1 MAQAPLIPFDYL
13 ERQKRREQQ
22 QPDDP
27 VARAMGVMQVEQA
40 RSTIIQ
46 APDPDTT
53 AKVTRAARETG
64 EPPALIE
71 DRLGDVE
78 KAQRAEKMGALLDLF
93 PIYRLWA
100 QENPRDLV
108 AASGDHKAL
117 GVLGQGFAT
126 ISAPQEVKP
135 TLWNSAKG
143 VWASVVGGFRQ
154 TDTALSMMAQD
165 FLPNM
170 SFIKDSI
177 GPNGLPAASGLQV
190 DAFRM
195 EQKKRSFA
203 QAQDDIN
210 KATPAFKTET
220 GRGLYGGAASLAQM
234 APALAVSIMARSPV
248 PAMAIAGAQTGVP
261 AYGKYRARGG
271 TAAEAAT
278 GATLEGGAEAGFELI
293 PMGTVVAKFGRAGFG
308 KFFGELLGK
317 EMLTEQATTI
327 VQDAVDTAIANP
339 DKTWGEYFAERP
351 SAAYQTALAVLVA
364 SGSISAASAVAQ
376 RLAPEDARGQVLVQ
390 RQVEQA
396 QAATQEQALF
406 DHAER
411 AASISTFRQNDPD
424 GYAGMVGKV
433 ANDAGVSQV
442 FIPAAAIRAYQ
453 QSDSY
458 DQFDDPFA
466 DYQAQID
473 EADAVGGDVVLPAGF
488 ALGTLP
494 GTAAWTAVKADLRL
508 APGGMSSREAET
520 LQAELDDVMAELS
533 DQAAQRDRAQQGER
547 DARGQIV
554 ERVTAMLQNAGFTP
568 ANAAMQAELIAQ
580 REATR
585 AARMGREL
593 TGNEFTTQVVQ
604 VLPEK
609 LGEIVKADQ
618 LDLVVNALRKG
629 GPAVR
634 QRGKSL
640 LEWISARGGIEDRGG
655 DIASMGGDKWHLLS
669 KPVTGKNKNGK
680 AYKATVIPGRR
691 KLLKDFDAAQGNML
705 GGATSDNSVE
715 RLLDAAISEGFFPD
729 LYAMR
734 ESGEAID
741 NNVLLEAIGQ
751 ELGGSPLYA
760 QEPVTDNVR
769 AAADELAAM
778 LSQRG
783 LDPSAMSDEEIR
795 NAVAQMGQEGTSDV
809 VYDQLPESIEIDGV
823 ARPTRNSEGM
833 PLAGSE
839 EGLRAFWAW
848 FGDSKVVDEEGRP
861 LVVYHGTNANV
872 YSEGSF
878 ETFNT
883 NGERGGAFFSS
894 DPQIAEAYGEERYD
908 GYLSLQ
914 DPLIVF
920 ANGKGWSSLDS
931 NDRFEGDKK
940 EPPRSKE
947 DQELLDQLF
956 SDLSDISFDGVEVDQ
971 INEGTLGAMGVY
983 SADIDAISKKARKL
997 GYDGVIVRDVQDGPV
1012 SDSYQSVADT
1022 MIAFSPTQIKSINN
1036 RGTFD
1041 PADARILYQSAYHGS
1056 PHIFDRFSLD
1066 AIGTGEGAQAY
1077 GWGLYFAGRKEIAE
1091 FYRNTLTL
1099 NVGFDYAGRTGLS
1112 RAEVQNLVNMKYG
1125 GRYLDN
1131 VARASG
1137 VADKVMDD
1145 LIYGGK
1151 NNYKDGSE
1159 RRAIYDE
1166 IAADLKRPESTGRL
1180 YQVEIPDEGEYLLW
1194 DKPLSEQPEKVQ
1206 AALDVGLAKIDTS
1219 LAEIA
1224 GIIFESGDVEKLT
1237 GQRIYEKAAD
1247 LTSDRAASMAFHEAG
1262 IAGIKYLDGGSRS
1275 AGDGSFNYVVFDDS
1289 RVSIT
1294 AYEQSA
1300 EVVAREKALFDA
1312 LMDDLT
1318 PEGGANVTDA
1328 FEQMEVLSNAREDW
1342 AKALGD
1348 EPGSVELK
1356 NRNGLYAAITKS
1368 QENPDGW
1375 RVTWFDKRGFSGHV
1389 ETKTKY
1395 EAAKLAIFEGYDV
1408 PAPGALREAMAAGTF
1423 FQRALNEGPR
1433 GRILMDG
1440 ARPFRI
1446 ELFQAR
1452 NLSTL
1457 LHELSHQWLEELRA
1471 DAESPDAPDQI
1482 KADWQAVQDWF
1493 AKNGHPVTD
1502 GVISVEAHEMW
1513 ARGGER
1519 YLMEGKSPSSAL
1531 QRLFETFRGWLLN
1544 IYKTVD
1550 ALRAPIT
1557 PEIREVF
1564 DRLLATDE
1572 EIAAMAE
1579 MQALTPMFKD
1589 AAAIGMTGEEFDA
1602 YTAQAQAARNDANAT
1617 LLQKTMAAI
1626 RRRETKKF
1634 NDERNGVKADE
1645 AERLDQEPL
1654 LKSIRLM
1661 RETPIDQEWLI
1672 DRMGQD
1678 VLDLLPKRVPP
1689 LWREGGTN
1697 PDTLAELAGFGSG
1710 QQMIE
1715 VLIGA
1720 ERQHRQ
1726 AREGGDQR
1734 TMRAR
1739 MIDNAADAEM
1749 TRRYGDDPL
1758 NDGSIEQ
1765 EAIAAVNG
1773 ELQGELLASEVRLL
1787 SRRTGK
1793 RPTPYKIARQWARN
1807 RVRTGLV
1814 SVEASPGAIQRH
1826 ARNVA
1831 KAGRDAEKAML
1842 AGKMDEALR
1851 FKQQQMLSSA
1861 LLAEAKAA
1869 HDEVQDAVKRMGKIA
1884 KRATMK
1890 SVDQDYLEQA
1900 HALLEA
1906 VDLKERTQKSIERQ
1920 GRWEA
1925 WSAAREAEG
1934 YEVVVPPSF
1943 EATLGRTNWSRLP
1956 VETLLGLDEAVAQV
1970 MHLGRLKQSLLD
1982 RAEQREWDEIFT
1994 EAENAG
2000 GNIDG
2005 PPPKDM
2011 TDPGW
2016 WDALKGRMVGA
2027 DASLLKMETVFDW
2040 LDGGDPNGVFN
2051 RIAFR
2056 PIAEAQAREQDMLK
2070 DYYGR
2075 IKALFEAVPAD
2086 VAARW
2091 QDKLE
2096 LPFVDPMTGAPAR
2109 MNRHKVIAMALNVGN
2124 EGNLQRLSDGYGWN
2138 PQAIEEYLNATLT
2151 AEEWQFVQGVWDTID
2166 TLWPEVSRIEREVNG
2181 VAPDKVEAREVV
2193 TPFGTLRGGYY
2204 PAVYDSTRDYKAEE
2218 NRGRESDLFEGAYTR
2233 ATTRASA
2240 TKERAEKVK
2249 RPLLLDLGVINRHLG
2264 EVIHD
2269 VTHREAVIRA
2279 NRFLTNE
2286 RVMRTVDEALGPEI
2300 RKQFRPWLKF
2310 VANSWAI
2317 ERAGNEGFG
2326 KFIGQLRANATVVGM
2341 GLRATTMVTQIAGY
2355 SNSIEVVGEVSM
2367 AKALAQFSRNP
2378 AEAIRWVMEASDE
2391 VRNRMD
2397 TLDRDIRTE
2406 LARLNA
2412 VTPVSKVMRQVIDAK
2427 RFVFHGIGYMD
2438 RLVSVPT
2445 WIAGYNN
2452 ALAAGMDEQDAR
2464 YAGDKAV
2471 RQSQG
2476 AGGAKDLAAIQRG
2489 TGKWGEALKLFTMF
2503 YSYFSAQY
2511 QRQRTL
2517 GRDVVGNDQR
2527 RPRSAPKLA
2536 ARAFFLLV
2544 LPPLLTEVL
2553 RGAVGAPAGPDDDEW
2568 WAQWTLR
2575 KMLANALGPIPLV
2588 RDVFEPTWNA
2598 VVGNKVFNPS
2608 ISPLQRAMD
2617 SVVKVGRDVG
2627 KLAEGD
2633 ETKSAT
2639 KDVLELT
2646 GYATG
2651 LVPGQV
2657 ASATQFLVDVG
2668 SGEADPQGFGDW
2680 IEGLSTGKI
2689 KED

>member
-13 ERQKRREQQ
+13 ERQKRRTTQQ
-22 QPDDP
+22 SEVENPI
-27 VARAMGVMQVEQA
+27 AKAMGVLQTEQA

-53 AKVTRAARETG
+53 AKVTRVARETG

-78 KAQRAEKMGALLDLF
+78 KAQRADKMGALLDMF
-93 PIYRLWA
+93 PVYRLWA
-100 QENPRDLV
+100 QEDPRGVV
-108 AASGDHKAL
+108 AASDDHKAL
-117 GVLGQGFAT
+117 GILGGAWEWAKAKLPGTAKAAGYRFAQTGAQTNAVLSDY
-126 ISAPQEVKP
+126 I
-135 TLWNSAKG
+135 
-143 VWASVVGGFRQ
+143 GG
-154 TDTALSMMAQD
+154 AYD
-165 FLPNM
+165 FLTSIASPNTQTV
-170 SFIKDSI
+170 
-177 GPNGLPAASGLQV
+177 GQLQERQAARKAYWNAGVS
-190 DAFRM
+190 
-195 EQKKRSFA
+195 A
-203 QAQDDIN
+203 QATAAQQARPAYSGWLEENILQGIEQ
-210 KATPAFKTET
+210 TPASLFAVAA
-220 GRGLYGGAASLAQM
+220 GAATRS
-234 APALAVSIMARSPV
+234 PALTMTL
-248 PAMAIAGAQTGVP
+248 MGAQTGLP
-261 AYGKYRARGG
+261 AVYEARQKGIDPVRAITYGGG
-271 TAAEAAT
+271 QAWVEVITEKLPAT
-278 GATLEGGAEAGFELI
+278 ELLNAI
-293 PMGTVVAKFGRAGFG
+293 AKKTPFGRA
-308 KFFGELLGK
+308 L
-317 EMLTEQATTI
+317 MVQLTSEIPQEQIAT
-327 VQDAVDTAIANP
+327 VLQDLNEWAVLNP
-339 DKTWGEYFAERP
+339 DKPYSAYVAERP
-351 SAAYQTALAVLVA
+351 DAALSTLVQTAVGTTVQTAVA
-364 SGSISAASAVAQ
+364 KAASSSIEAGTKVAG
-376 RLAPEDARGQVLVQ
+376 RLVQ
-390 RQVEQA
+390 AEQA
-396 QAATQEQALF
+396 KDETNLF
-406 DHAER
+406 DQVER
-411 AASISTFRQNDPD
+411 AAQESKLRGRDPQA
-424 GYAGMVGKV
+424 YAELVGRTV
-433 ANDAGVSQV
+433 NDAGVSQV
-442 FIPAAAIRAYQ
+442 FVPASAIREFQ

-466 DYQAQID
+466 DYQTQID
-473 EADAVGGDVVLPAGF
+473 EAEAVGGDVVLPASF

-494 GTAAWTAVKADLRL
+494 GTAAWTSIKADLRL
-508 APGGMSSREAET
+508 APGGMSAREAES
-520 LQAELDDVMAELS
+520 LQSELDDVMAELT
-533 DQAAQRDRAQQGER
+533 DQAMQRDRAQQGEATAR
-547 DARGQIV
+547 DQIV
-554 ERVTAMLQNAGFTP
+554 QRVTSMLQNAGFTP

-585 AARMGREL
+585 ASRMGREL
-593 TGNEFTTQVVQ
+593 TGNEFTTQVAQ

-609 LGEIVKADQ
+609 LGEVVKADQ

-629 GPAVR
+629 GPATR

-640 LEWISARGGIEDRGG
+640 LEWISSRGGIEDRGG
-655 DIASMGGDKWHLLS
+655 DIASMGGDKWH
-669 KPVTGKNKNGK
+669 KGKVGK
-680 AYKATVIPGRR
+680 R
-691 KLLKDFDAAQGNML
+691 KLLKAFEASQGNML

-715 RLLDAAISEGFFPD
+715 RLLDAAISEGYFPD
-729 LYAMR
+729 LYALR
-734 ESGEAID
+734 ESGQSID

-751 ELGGSPLYA
+751 ELSGSPLYA

-769 AAADELAAM
+769 AAADELAA
-778 LSQRG
+778 LLAQRG
-783 LDPSAMSDEEIR
+783 LDASAMSDQEIR
-795 NAVAQMGQEGTSDV
+795 DAVAQMGSEQSGDRS
-809 VYDQLPESIEIDGV
+809 YDQ
-823 ARPTRNSEGM
+823 
-833 PLAGSE
+833 
-839 EGLRAFWAW
+839 
-848 FGDSKVVDEEGRP
+848 
-861 LVVYHGTNANV
+861 
-872 YSEGSF
+872 SF
-878 ETFNT
+878 
-883 NGERGGAFFSS
+883 
-894 DPQIAEAYGEERYD
+894 
-908 GYLSLQ
+908 
-914 DPLIVF
+914 
-920 ANGKGWSSLDS
+920 
-931 NDRFEGDKK
+931 
-940 EPPRSKE
+940 
-947 DQELLDQLF
+947 
-956 SDLSDISFDGVEVDQ
+956 
-971 INEGTLGAMGVY
+971 
-983 SADIDAISKKARKL
+983 
-997 GYDGVIVRDVQDGPV
+997 
-1012 SDSYQSVADT
+1012 
-1022 MIAFSPTQIKSINN
+1022 
-1036 RGTFD
+1036 
-1041 PADARILYQSAYHGS
+1041 
-1056 PHIFDRFSLD
+1056 
-1066 AIGTGEGAQAY
+1066 
-1077 GWGLYFAGRKEIAE
+1077 
-1091 FYRNTLTL
+1091 
-1099 NVGFDYAGRTGLS
+1099 
-1112 RAEVQNLVNMKYG
+1112 
-1125 GRYLDN
+1125 
-1131 VARASG
+1131 
-1137 VADKVMDD
+1137 
-1145 LIYGGK
+1145 
-1151 NNYKDGSE
+1151 
-1159 RRAIYDE
+1159 
-1166 IAADLKRPESTGRL
+1166 
-1180 YQVEIPDEGEYLLW
+1180 
-1194 DKPLSEQPEKVQ
+1194 
-1206 AALDVGLAKIDTS
+1206 
-1219 LAEIA
+1219 
-1224 GIIFESGDVEKLT
+1224 
-1237 GQRIYEKAAD
+1237 
-1247 LTSDRAASMAFHEAG
+1247 
-1262 IAGIKYLDGGSRS
+1262 
-1275 AGDGSFNYVVFDDS
+1275 
-1289 RVSIT
+1289 
-1294 AYEQSA
+1294 
-1300 EVVAREKALFDA
+1300 
-1312 LMDDLT
+1312 
-1318 PEGGANVTDA
+1318 
-1328 FEQMEVLSNAREDW
+1328 
-1342 AKALGD
+1342 
-1348 EPGSVELK
+1348 
-1356 NRNGLYAAITKS
+1356 
-1368 QENPDGW
+1368 
-1375 RVTWFDKRGFSGHV
+1375 
-1389 ETKTKY
+1389 
-1395 EAAKLAIFEGYDV
+1395 
-1408 PAPGALREAMAAGTF
+1408 
-1423 FQRALNEGPR
+1423 NEGPR
-1433 GRILMDG
+1433 GRFIVDG
-1440 ARPFRI
+1440 AQPFRI
-1446 ELFQAR
+1446 ELFQSR

-1471 DAESPDAPDQI
+1471 DAQSPDAPEQV
-1482 KADWQAVQDWF
+1482 KADWQAAQDWF
-1493 AKNGHPVTD
+1493 AANGHAIVD
-1502 GVISVEAHEMW
+1502 GVIPVEAHEMW

-1519 YLMEGKSPSSAL
+1519 YLMEGKAPSSAL
-1531 QRLFETFRGWLLN
+1531 QRLFETFRGWLLSV
-1544 IYKTVD
+1544 YKTVD

-1579 MQALTPMFKD
+1579 MQALQPMFKD

-1602 YTAQAQAARNDANAT
+1602 YTAQAQAARDQANAT

-1634 NDERNGVKADE
+1634 NDERNAVKADE
-1645 AERLDQEPL
+1645 AERLDNEPL

-1661 RETPIDQEWLI
+1661 RQTPIDLEWLV

-1726 AREGGDQR
+1726 EREGGDQR

-1787 SRRTGK
+1787 SRRTGG

-1925 WSAAREAEG
+1925 WAAAREAEG
-1934 YEVVVPPSF
+1934 YEIVVPASF
-1943 EATLGRTNWSRLP
+1943 EATIGRTNWSRLS
-1956 VETLLGLDEAVAQV
+1956 VENLLGLDEAVKQV

-1982 RAEQREWDEIFT
+1982 KAEQREWDEIFR

-2016 WDALKGRMVGA
+2016 WDALKGRVIGA

-2040 LDGGDPNGVFN
+2040 LDGGDSNGVFN

-2070 DYYGR
+2070 DYYAR
-2075 IKALFEAVPAD
+2075 IKALFEAVPAE

-2096 LPFVDPMTGAPAR
+2096 LPFVDPLTGQAMR

-2124 EGNLQRLSDGYGWN
+2124 EGNLQRLSDGYQIN
-2138 PQAIEEYLNATLT
+2138 PDAINEYLNATLT
-2151 AEEWQFVQGVWDTID
+2151 QEEWQFVQGVWDTID
-2166 TLWPEVSRIEREVNG
+2166 TLWPEIARIEREVNG
-2181 VAPDKVEAREVV
+2181 VAPDKVEAREVQ

-2218 NRGRESDLFEGAYTR
+2218 NRGKEADLFEGGYTR
-2233 ATTRASA
+2233 ATTRASS
-2240 TKERAEKVK
+2240 TKERAEKVS
-2249 RPLLLDLGVINRHLG
+2249 RPILLDLGIINRHLG

-2269 VTHREAVIRA
+2269 ITHREAVIRA
-2279 NRFLTNE
+2279 NRFLTSE
-2286 RVMRTVDEALGPEI
+2286 RVRRAVDQALGPEI
-2300 RKQFRPWLKF
+2300 SKQFRPWLKF

-2341 GLRATTMVTQIAGY
+2341 GLRATTMVTQISGY
-2355 SNSIEVVGEVSM
+2355 SNSIEVVGEAAM
-2367 AKALAQFSRNP
+2367 AKALAQFSQNP
-2378 AEAIRWVMEASDE
+2378 AAAIRWVMEASDE

-2412 VTPVSKVMRQVIDAK
+2412 VTPVSKVMRSVIDAK

-2476 AGGAKDLAAIQRG
+2476 AGGPKDLAAIQRG

-2517 GRDVVGNDQR
+2517 GRDVAGVDQR
-2527 RPRSAPKLA
+2527 KPRSAPKLA
-2536 ARAFFLLV
+2536 ARAFFLLA

-2553 RGAVGAPAGPDDDEW
+2553 RGAVGAPAGPGDDEW

-2575 KMLANALGPIPLV
+2575 KMLANALGPIPMV

-2627 KLAEGD
+2627 KLASGD

-2639 KDVLELT
+2639 KDALELV
-2646 GYATG
+2646 GYSTG

-2668 SGEADPQGFGDW
+2668 SGEAEPQSFSDW
-2680 IEGLSTGKI
+2680 LEGLSTGKI

>member
-27 VARAMGVMQVEQA
+27 VAKAMGVMQVEQA

-64 EPPALIE
+64 EPPALVE

-93 PIYRLWA
+93 PVYRLWA
-100 QENPRDLV
+100 QENPRGVV
-108 AASGDHKAL
+108 AASDDHKAL
-117 GVLGQGFAT
+117 GILGGAWDWAKAKLPGTAKAAGYGFGA
-126 ISAPQEVKP
+126 IG
-135 TLWNSAKG
+135 AK
-143 VWASVVGGFRQ
+143 VNAVGADYLGG
-154 TDTALSMMAQD
+154 AYD
-165 FLPNM
+165 FLSTIGSPNTQTVGDLQARQEARKAYWNTGV
-170 SFIKDSI
+170 STLATAQQRERPKYSGFLEE
-177 GPNGLPAASGLQV
+177 NVLQGL
-190 DAFRM
+190 
-195 EQKKRSFA
+195 EQ
-203 QAQDDIN
+203 
-210 KATPAFKTET
+210 
-220 GRGLYGGAASLAQM
+220 
-234 APALAVSIMARSPV
+234 APASMFAALAGAVTRSPS
-248 PAMAIAGAQTGVP
+248 MTMMLMGAQTGAP
-261 AYGKYRARGG
+261 AVYEARQKGLDRVRSGTYGFTQASIEVLTEKIP
-271 TAAEAAT
+271 AT
-278 GATLEGGAEAGFELI
+278 ELVNAVVNKTPFGKALMVQLATEIPQEQVATVLQDLSEWATL
-293 PMGTVVAKFGRAGFG
+293 
-308 KFFGELLGK
+308 
-317 EMLTEQATTI
+317 
-327 VQDAVDTAIANP
+327 NP
-339 DKTWGEYFAERP
+339 DKPFSDYVAARP
-351 SAAYQTALAVLVA
+351 EAALSTLIQTAVGTTVQTAAVK
-364 SGSISAASAVAQ
+364 AASATVEAGGKVAERVTKAQ
-376 RLAPEDARGQVLVQ
+376 
-390 RQVEQA
+390 QA
-396 QAATQEQALF
+396 KEAESFF
-406 DHAER
+406 DRVER
-411 AASISTFRQNDPD
+411 AAAQSKLNQRDPQA
-424 GYAGMVGKV
+424 YAEMVQQT
-433 ANDAGVSQV
+433 ANDSGIDQV
-442 FIPAAAIRAYQ
+442 YLPAAAIRAYQ

-458 DQFDDPFA
+458 DQFEDPFS

-488 ALGTLP
+488 ALGALP
-494 GTAAWTAVKADLRL
+494 GTAAWSAIKGDLRL
-508 APGGMSSREAET
+508 APGGMSSREAEQ
-520 LQAELDDVMAELS
+520 LQSELDDVMSELT
-533 DQAAQRDRAQQGER
+533 DQAMTRDREQQGEQT
-547 DARGQIV
+547 ARGQII

-585 AARMGREL
+585 AARMGRGL
-593 TGNEFTTQVVQ
+593 TGNEFTTEVTQ
-604 VLPEK
+604 VLPPS

-618 LDLVVNALRKG
+618 LDLVVNALRKKTGPNEIAPHPELPDLFHG
-629 GPAVR
+629 GMNGMSLKDIKIIRKSGQKQGKKGRVYGGFYATSKLDEAQGYADMSEGSTVYRVQLRPDAKVETKDGDVTR
-634 QRGKSL
+634 LTEAAIAEYRNRGVDVVVGKDPRGRTEYVVINEASIAGLQDTRKGRSTKDLPTTVQRGKSL
-640 LEWISARGGIEDRGG
+640 LEWIAARGGIEDRGG
-655 DIASMGGDKWHLLS
+655 DIKAMGGDKWHRE
-669 KPVTGKNKNGK
+669 KV
-680 AYKATVIPGRR
+680 GRR

-729 LYAMR
+729 LYAIR
-734 ESGEAID
+734 EGGESID

-751 ELGGSPLYA
+751 ELSGSPLYS
-760 QEPVTDNVR
+760 QEAVTDNVR
-769 AAADELAAM
+769 AAADDLAAM
-778 LSQRG
+778 LAERG
-783 LDPSAMSDEEIR
+783 LVASEMTDAEIR
-795 NAVAQMGQEGTSDV
+795 AAVAQMGTEGAGDV

-861 LVVYHGTNANV
+861 LVVYHGTRSNFQEFARVDGGNIYGDGFYFTTDPRTASDYATGENV
-872 YSEGSF
+872 NRV
-878 ETFNT
+878 T
-883 NGERGGAFFSS
+883 
-894 DPQIAEAYGEERYD
+894 
-908 GYLSLQ
+908 L
-914 DPLIVF
+914 
-920 ANGKGWSSLDS
+920 
-931 NDRFEGDKK
+931 EGDAGPNVMPVYLRMDNPFVARGLLTLEQLKAIEK
-940 EPPRSKE
+940 ADNKLTPGSWKRGELARMFDRAYPPNGDNVLYQTHAGDKNA
-947 DQELLDQLF
+947 LLRK
-956 SDLSDISFDGVEVDQ
+956 SGFDG
-971 INEGTLGAMGVY
+971 L
-983 SADIDAISKKARKL
+983 
-997 GYDGVIVRDVQDGPV
+997 
-1012 SDSYQSVADT
+1012 DT
-1022 MIAFSPTQIKSINN
+1022 PYGFVAFSPTQIKSINN

-1041 PADARILYQSAYHGS
+1041 PADARILYQISPDQARETNVPVEMPSDPLFTEAVGNTPGALVTADGLVMDLVRFQKPEQEGAEAVRTGVFYLPAQSADVRHYRNAKTGYGGKERFAGPTLIRRPLFVKGATGGAAPEQAFKTIKGKEAFDAMSRAVTQVISRGGNYIRPDRNLKVQLIEEFIDQYAPEQSGYGDFIESVSREGNTLRYALQELAVAHAVREAGYDAVVS
-1056 PHIFDRFSLD
+1056 YSKGKAGAKISEVFDVREQTFPARGMESQIHDRFYN
-1066 AIGTGEGAQAY
+1066 QAY
-1077 GWGLYFAGRKEIAE
+1077 G
-1091 FYRNTLTL
+1091 
-1099 NVGFDYAGRTGLS
+1099 
-1112 RAEVQNLVNMKYG
+1112 
-1125 GRYLDN
+1125 
-1131 VARASG
+1131 
-1137 VADKVMDD
+1137 
-1145 LIYGGK
+1145 
-1151 NNYKDGSE
+1151 
-1159 RRAIYDE
+1159 
-1166 IAADLKRPESTGRL
+1166 
-1180 YQVEIPDEGEYLLW
+1180 
-1194 DKPLSEQPEKVQ
+1194 
-1206 AALDVGLAKIDTS
+1206 
-1219 LAEIA
+1219 
-1224 GIIFESGDVEKLT
+1224 
-1237 GQRIYEKAAD
+1237 
-1247 LTSDRAASMAFHEAG
+1247 
-1262 IAGIKYLDGGSRS
+1262 
-1275 AGDGSFNYVVFDDS
+1275 
-1289 RVSIT
+1289 
-1294 AYEQSA
+1294 
-1300 EVVAREKALFDA
+1300 
-1312 LMDDLT
+1312 
-1318 PEGGANVTDA
+1318 
-1328 FEQMEVLSNAREDW
+1328 
-1342 AKALGD
+1342 
-1348 EPGSVELK
+1348 
-1356 NRNGLYAAITKS
+1356 
-1368 QENPDGW
+1368 
-1375 RVTWFDKRGFSGHV
+1375 
-1389 ETKTKY
+1389 
-1395 EAAKLAIFEGYDV
+1395 
-1408 PAPGALREAMAAGTF
+1408 
-1423 FQRALNEGPR
+1423 EGPR

-1502 GVISVEAHEMW
+1502 GVIPVEAHEMW

-1589 AAAIGMTGEEFDA
+1589 AAAIGMTGEEFGA
-1602 YTAQAQAARNDANAT
+1602 YTAQAQAARDDANAT

-1697 PDTLAELAGFGSG
+1697 PDTIAELAGFGSG

-1734 TMRAR
+1734 TLRAR

-1861 LLAEAKAA
+1861 LLAEAKLA

-1982 RAEQREWDEIFT
+1982 RAEQREWDEIFG
-1994 EAENAG
+1994 EAESAG

-2016 WDALKGRMVGA
+2016 WDALKGRMIGA
-2027 DASLLKMETVFDW
+2027 DAALLKMETVFDW

-2056 PIAEAQAREQDMLK
+2056 PIADAQAREQDMLK

-2096 LPFVDPMTGAPAR
+2096 LPFVDPLTGAPAR

-2326 KFIGQLRANATVVGM
+2326 KFIGQLRANATVVAM

-2355 SNSIEVVGEVSM
+2355 SNSIEVVGEAPM

-2391 VRNRMD
+2391 VRNRME

-2517 GRDVVGNDQR
+2517 GRDVAGNDQR

-2553 RGAVGAPAGPDDDEW
+2553 RGAAGAPAGPDDDEW

-2575 KMLANALGPIPLV
+2575 KMLANMLGPIPLV

-2627 KLAEGD
+2627 KLASGD
-2633 ETKSAT
+2633 DTKSAT

-2668 SGEADPQGFGDW
+2668 SGDADPQGFGDW
-2680 IEGLSTGKI
+2680 VEGLSTGKL

>member
-13 ERQKRREQQ
+13 ERQKRRIDAQREI
-22 QPDDP
+22 DDP
-27 VARAMGVMQVEQA
+27 VAKAIGVMQVEQA
-40 RSTIIQ
+40 RSTIIR

-71 DRLGDVE
+71 DRLGDIE

-93 PIYRLWA
+93 PVYRLWA
-100 QENPRDLV
+100 QEDPRGVV
-108 AASGDHKAL
+108 AASDDHKAL
-117 GVLGQGFAT
+117 GIIGSAWETVKKLPATGKAAWYSFSETNAKLNAVAADYLGG
-126 ISAPQEVKP
+126 
-135 TLWNSAKG
+135 LG
-143 VWASVVGGFRQ
+143 
-154 TDTALSMMAQD
+154 D
-165 FLPNM
+165 FLDTIAAPNTLTVGQM
-170 SFIKDSI
+170 QERQASRKAYWNAGVSAAATAAKQAR
-177 GPNGLPAASGLQV
+177 PAYSGWLEQNVLQGIEQTPSSLVSGL
-190 DAFRM
+190 A
-195 EQKKRSFA
+195 
-203 QAQDDIN
+203 
-210 KATPAFKTET
+210 
-220 GRGLYGGAASLAQM
+220 GALT
-234 APALAVSIMARSPV
+234 RSPG
-248 PAMAIAGAQTGVP
+248 MAVTLMGAQTGGSAIYDAREKGLDRVRSFNYGLVQGGIEALTEKIP
-261 AYGKYRARGG
+261 ASSLVEAVAKKTPFGKALIRQLG
-271 TAAEAAT
+271 EEIPNEQVAT
-278 GATLEGGAEAGFELI
+278 ILQDLSEWATL
-293 PMGTVVAKFGRAGFG
+293 
-308 KFFGELLGK
+308 
-317 EMLTEQATTI
+317 
-327 VQDAVDTAIANP
+327 NP
-339 DKTWGEYFAERP
+339 DKPFSQYVAERP
-351 SAAYQTALAVLVA
+351 EAAASTLVQTIVGTSVQTAATKA
-364 SGSISAASAVAQ
+364 AASTIEAGAKVAG
-376 RLAPEDARGQVLVQ
+376 RVM
-390 RQVEQA
+390 QA
-396 QAATQEQALF
+396 QQAKEVEPFF
-406 DHAER
+406 DQVER
-411 AASISTFRQNDPD
+411 AAAESKLRQRDPQA
-424 GYAGMVGKV
+424 YADLIART

-442 FIPAAAIRAYQ
+442 FVPAEAIRAYQ

-494 GTAAWTAVKADLRL
+494 GTTAWAAVKADLRL
-508 APGGMSSREAET
+508 APGGMSAREAEA
-520 LQAELDDVMAELS
+520 LQSELDDVMAELS

-547 DARGQIV
+547 TAREQIV
-554 ERVTAMLQNAGFTP
+554 QRVTAMLQNAGFTP
-568 ANAAMQAELIAQ
+568 TNAAMQAELIAQ

-593 TGNEFTTQVVQ
+593 TGNEFSTQVAQ

-655 DIASMGGDKWHLLS
+655 DIASMGGDKWH
-669 KPVTGKNKNGK
+669 KGKVGK
-680 AYKATVIPGRR
+680 R
-691 KLLKDFDAAQGNML
+691 KLLKPFDAAQGNML

-715 RLLDAAISEGFFPD
+715 RLLDAAISEGYFPD

-734 ESGEAID
+734 ESGEKID

-751 ELGGSPLYA
+751 ELSGSPLYA

-778 LSQRG
+778 LAQRG
-783 LDPSAMSDEEIR
+783 LDASAMSDEEIR
-795 NAVAQMGQEGTSDV
+795 VAVSQMGAEQD
-809 VYDQLPESIEIDGV
+809 
-823 ARPTRNSEGM
+823 
-833 PLAGSE
+833 
-839 EGLRAFWAW
+839 
-848 FGDSKVVDEEGRP
+848 
-861 LVVYHGTNANV
+861 
-872 YSEGSF
+872 
-878 ETFNT
+878 
-883 NGERGGAFFSS
+883 GGAAF
-894 DPQIAEAYGEERYD
+894 
-908 GYLSLQ
+908 
-914 DPLIVF
+914 
-920 ANGKGWSSLDS
+920 
-931 NDRFEGDKK
+931 
-940 EPPRSKE
+940 
-947 DQELLDQLF
+947 DQKM
-956 SDLSDISFDGVEVDQ
+956 
-971 INEGTLGAMGVY
+971 T
-983 SADIDAISKKARKL
+983 
-997 GYDGVIVRDVQDGPV
+997 
-1012 SDSYQSVADT
+1012 T
-1022 MIAFSPTQIKSINN
+1022 
-1036 RGTFD
+1036 
-1041 PADARILYQSAYHGS
+1041 
-1056 PHIFDRFSLD
+1056 
-1066 AIGTGEGAQAY
+1066 
-1077 GWGLYFAGRKEIAE
+1077 
-1091 FYRNTLTL
+1091 
-1099 NVGFDYAGRTGLS
+1099 
-1112 RAEVQNLVNMKYG
+1112 
-1125 GRYLDN
+1125 
-1131 VARASG
+1131 
-1137 VADKVMDD
+1137 
-1145 LIYGGK
+1145 
-1151 NNYKDGSE
+1151 
-1159 RRAIYDE
+1159 
-1166 IAADLKRPESTGRL
+1166 
-1180 YQVEIPDEGEYLLW
+1180 
-1194 DKPLSEQPEKVQ
+1194 
-1206 AALDVGLAKIDTS
+1206 
-1219 LAEIA
+1219 
-1224 GIIFESGDVEKLT
+1224 
-1237 GQRIYEKAAD
+1237 
-1247 LTSDRAASMAFHEAG
+1247 
-1262 IAGIKYLDGGSRS
+1262 
-1275 AGDGSFNYVVFDDS
+1275 
-1289 RVSIT
+1289 
-1294 AYEQSA
+1294 
-1300 EVVAREKALFDA
+1300 
-1312 LMDDLT
+1312 
-1318 PEGGANVTDA
+1318 
-1328 FEQMEVLSNAREDW
+1328 
-1342 AKALGD
+1342 
-1348 EPGSVELK
+1348 
-1356 NRNGLYAAITKS
+1356 
-1368 QENPDGW
+1368 
-1375 RVTWFDKRGFSGHV
+1375 
-1389 ETKTKY
+1389 
-1395 EAAKLAIFEGYDV
+1395 
-1408 PAPGALREAMAAGTF
+1408 
-1423 FQRALNEGPR
+1423 GPR
-1433 GRILMDG
+1433 GRFIIKG
-1440 ARPFRI
+1440 ANVFRI

-1457 LHELSHQWLEELRA
+1457 LHELSHQWLEELRQ
-1471 DAESPDAPDQI
+1471 DAESSDAPEQV
-1482 KADWQAVQDWF
+1482 KADWQAAQDWF
-1493 AKNGHPVTD
+1493 AKNGHPVVD
-1502 GVISVEAHEMW
+1502 GVIPVEAHEMW

-1519 YLMEGKSPSSAL
+1519 YLMEGKAPSSAL
-1531 QRLFETFRGWLLN
+1531 QRLFETFRGWLLS
-1544 IYKTVD
+1544 IYKTVE

-1557 PEIREVF
+1557 PEIRGVF

-1579 MQALTPMFKD
+1579 QQALMPMFKD
-1589 AAAIGMTGEEFDA
+1589 AAAIGMTGEEFNA
-1602 YTAQAQAARNDANAT
+1602 YTAQAQAARDEANST

-1626 RRRETKKF
+1626 RRRETKRF
-1634 NDERNGVKADE
+1634 NDERNAVKADE
-1645 AERLDQEPL
+1645 AERLDNEPL

-1661 RETPIDQEWLI
+1661 QATPIDLEWLV

-1678 VLDLLPKRVPP
+1678 VIDLLPRRVPP
-1689 LWREGGTN
+1689 LWRERGVN
-1697 PDTLAELAGFGSG
+1697 PDSLAELVGFGSG

-1726 AREGGDQR
+1726 AKEGGDQR
-1734 TMRAR
+1734 TLRAR
-1739 MIDNAADAEM
+1739 MIDNAADAGM

-1773 ELQGELLASEVRLL
+1773 ELQGELLSSEVRLL
-1787 SRRTGK
+1787 ARRTGA

-1842 AGKMDEALR
+1842 ARKMDEALR

-1906 VDLKERTQKSIERQ
+1906 VDLKPRTQKSIERQ

-1925 WSAAREAEG
+1925 WAAAREAEG

-1943 EATLGRTNWSRLP
+1943 EATLGQTNWSRLS
-1956 VETLLGLDEAVAQV
+1956 VETLLGLDEAVKQV
-1970 MHLGRLKQSLLD
+1970 MHLGRLKQTLLD
-1982 RAEQREWDEIFT
+1982 KQEQREWDEIFQ

-2011 TDPGW
+2011 TEPGW
-2016 WDALKGRMVGA
+2016 WDAIKGGVGLA
-2027 DASLLKMETVFDW
+2027 DATLLKMETVFDW

-2056 PIAEAQAREQDMLK
+2056 PIADAQAREQDMLK

-2075 IKALFEAVPAD
+2075 IKALFESVPAE
-2086 VAARW
+2086 VGARW

-2096 LPFVDPMTGAPAR
+2096 LPFIDPLTGAPAR

-2151 AEEWQFVQGVWDTID
+2151 QEEWQFVQGVWDTID
-2166 TLWPEVSRIEREVNG
+2166 TLWPEIARIEREVNG
-2181 VAPDKVEAREVV
+2181 VAPDKVEAREVQ
-2193 TPFGTLRGGYY
+2193 TPFGPLRGGYY
-2204 PAVYDSTRDYKAEE
+2204 PAVYDTTRDYKAEE
-2218 NRGRESDLFEGAYTR
+2218 NRGRESDLFEGGYTR

-2240 TKERAEKVK
+2240 TKERSEKVS

-2269 VTHREAVIRA
+2269 ITHREAVIRA

-2286 RVMRTVDEALGPEI
+2286 RVMRVVDQALGPDI

-2310 VANSWAI
+2310 VANSWAV

-2326 KFIGQLRANATVVGM
+2326 KWIGKLRANATVVGM

-2355 SNSIEVVGEVSM
+2355 SNSVEVVGEAAM
-2367 AKALAQFSRNP
+2367 AKALAQFYRNP
-2378 AEAIRWVMEASDE
+2378 AAAIRWVMEASDE

-2397 TLDRDIRTE
+2397 TLDRDLRTE

-2412 VTPVSKVMRQVIDAK
+2412 VTPTSKVMRQIIDAK
-2427 RFVFHGIGYMD
+2427 KFMFHGIGYMD

-2445 WIAGYNN
+2445 WIAAYNN
-2452 ALAAGMDEQDAR
+2452 AIAAGMDEQDAR

-2476 AGGAKDLAAIQRG
+2476 AGGPKDLAAIQRG

-2517 GRDVVGNDQR
+2517 ARDVQGVDVR
-2527 RPRSAPKLA
+2527 KSRSVPKLA

-2553 RGAVGAPAGPDDDEW
+2553 RGAVGAPSGPDDEEW
-2568 WAQWTLR
+2568 WAQWGLR
-2575 KMLANALGPIPLV
+2575 KLLANALGPIPLA

-2598 VVGNKVFNPS
+2598 AVGNKFFNPS
-2608 ISPLQRAMD
+2608 VSPIQRAYD
-2617 SVVKVGRDVG
+2617 TVVKVGRDAG
-2627 KLAEGD
+2627 KLAAGD
-2633 ETKSAT
+2633 ETKTAT
-2639 KDVLELT
+2639 KDVLELA
-2646 GYATG
+2646 GYTTG

-2668 SGEADPQGFGDW
+2668 SGDADPQGFSDW

>member
-13 ERQKRREQQ
+13 ERQKRRTSQQ
-22 QPDDP
+22 GEVENPI
-27 VARAMGVMQVEQA
+27 ARAMGVLQTEQA

-53 AKVTRAARETG
+53 AKVTRAARQTG

-71 DRLGDVE
+71 DRLGDIE
-78 KAQRAEKMGALLDLF
+78 KAQRAEKMGALLDMF
-93 PIYRLWA
+93 PVYRLWA
-100 QENPRDLV
+100 QENPRGVV
-108 AASGDHKAL
+108 AASDDHKAL
-117 GVLGQGFAT
+117 GILGGAWDWAKKIGPRLGAGTYEGGAGLRAVTDRIANVGAYANALVQAPIQTVLDAAGINRGYDPFKQADKFVASNDAGRAAMRAEGGRLRQGAR
-126 ISAPQEVKP
+126 SSSW
-135 TLWNSAKG
+135 LG
-143 VWASVVGGFRQ
+143 
-154 TDTALSMMAQD
+154 DTALAG
-165 FLPNM
+165 FE
-170 SFIKDSI
+170 SI
-177 GPNGLPAASGLQV
+177 PLTFAAMITRNPTLAYSVPAASVGGNAYDEGVAKGLRPV
-190 DAFRM
+190 DAFRYAI
-195 EQKKRSFA
+195 EQ
-203 QAQDDIN
+203 
-210 KATPAFKTET
+210 
-220 GRGLYGGAASLAQM
+220 GG
-234 APALAVSIMARSPV
+234 I
-248 PAMAIAGAQTGVP
+248 
-261 AYGKYRARGG
+261 
-271 TAAEAAT
+271 EAAT
-278 GATLEGGAEAGFELI
+278 EKLPAAELLKAIENKTG
-293 PMGTVVAKFGRAGFG
+293 FGRALVVQLGT
-308 KFFGELLGK
+308 ELPQ
-317 EMLTEQATTI
+317 EQVAT
-327 VQDAVDTAIANP
+327 VLQDFSEWAVLNP
-339 DKTWGEYFAERP
+339 DKPFSSYIAARP
-351 SAAYQTALAVLVA
+351 EAALATLVQTAVGTTVQTAAVK
-364 SGSISAASAVAQ
+364 AA
-376 RLAPEDARGQVLVQ
+376 
-390 RQVEQA
+390 
-396 QAATQEQALF
+396 AATVEAGGKVAGRVAKAREAKEAETFF
-406 DHAER
+406 DQIER
-411 AASISTFRQNDPD
+411 AAVESKLRQRDPEA
-424 GYAGMVGKV
+424 YAELIAKT
-433 ANDAGVSQV
+433 ANESGVSQV
-442 FIPAAAIRAYQ
+442 FVPAEAIRAYQ

-473 EADAVGGDVVLPAGF
+473 EADAVGGDVVLPASF

-494 GTAAWTAVKADLRL
+494 GTAAWAAVKADLRL
-508 APGGMSSREAET
+508 APGGMSSREAES
-520 LQAELDDVMAELS
+520 LQAELDDVMAELT
-533 DQAAQRDRAQQGER
+533 DQAMTRDREQQGER

-554 ERVTAMLQNAGFTP
+554 ERVTARLQNAGFTP

-585 AARMGREL
+585 ASRMGREL
-593 TGNEFTTQVVQ
+593 TGNEFTTKVTQ
-604 VLPEK
+604 VLPPS

-640 LEWISARGGIEDRGG
+640 LEWIVARGGIEDRGG
-655 DIASMGGDKWHLLS
+655 DIASMGGDKWH
-669 KPVTGKNKNGK
+669 KGKVGK
-680 AYKATVIPGRR
+680 R
-691 KLLKDFDAAQGNML
+691 KLLKSFDAAQGNMM

-729 LYAMR
+729 LLARR
-734 ESGEAID
+734 ESGESID

-751 ELGGSPLYA
+751 ELSGSPLYS
-760 QEPVTDNVR
+760 QEAVTDNVR
-769 AAADELAAM
+769 AAADDLAAM
-778 LSQRG
+778 LAERG
-783 LDPSAMSDEEIR
+783 LTASEMTDEEIR
-795 NAVAQMGQEGTSDV
+795 AAVAQMGSEGSAGV
-809 VYDQLPESIEIDGV
+809 VYDQLPESIDIDGV

-839 EGLRAFWAW
+839 EGLRAFWKWFAPGLGSLRKSLSDDVIDSLKRDTEFLADFLVGEAGQPQSDGSFVIPSDVFGHVVNAVSDQKVLDAVIRSLPIDVVDLFARKQVSPKMAFHDSAVLEDVFSVDPESGVTLPVDPSVLAALTVRIVANAGAKITGLTGGAFKANAAILADANDPIFGAHVRKSPNQNLNIVDG

-861 LVVYHGTNANV
+861 LVVYHGTGAEIEAFNGVTWASVGTDLANEYAAMREIRGQGV
-872 YSEGSF
+872 ATVMPLYMRAERIFDADAGLSKSETVGSF
-878 ETFNT
+878 FNNALEQTIEQGREVDLERARALLETIRAASKREESGPRYDRHDFWYQPIELF
-883 NGERGGAFFSS
+883 GQDG
-894 DPQIAEAYGEERYD
+894 AEAIREM
-908 GYLSLQ
+908 
-914 DPLIVF
+914 F
-920 ANGKGWSSLDS
+920 
-931 NDRFEGDKK
+931 
-940 EPPRSKE
+940 
-947 DQELLDQLF
+947 
-956 SDLSDISFDGVEVDQ
+956 DLMGFDGIKMRE
-971 INEGTLGAMGVY
+971 NG
-983 SADIDAISKKARKL
+983 
-997 GYDGVIVRDVQDGPV
+997 
-1012 SDSYQSVADT
+1012 SDT
-1022 MIAFSPTQIKSINN
+1022 FGAFSPTQIKSINN

-1041 PADARILYQSAYHGS
+1041 PADARILYQSAETLEEVRVFGE
-1056 PHIFDRFSLD
+1056 SL
-1066 AIGTGEGAQAY
+1066 
-1077 GWGLYFAGRKEIAE
+1077 
-1091 FYRNTLTL
+1091 
-1099 NVGFDYAGRTGLS
+1099 GLS
-1112 RAEVQNLVNMKYG
+1112 VSLSRRSGEVEVNM
-1125 GRYLDN
+1125 
-1131 VARASG
+1131 
-1137 VADKVMDD
+1137 
-1145 LIYGGK
+1145 
-1151 NNYKDGSE
+1151 
-1159 RRAIYDE
+1159 
-1166 IAADLKRPESTGRL
+1166 LKS
-1180 YQVEIPDEGEYLLW
+1180 
-1194 DKPLSEQPEKVQ
+1194 SEQGSGAGTAFMERLAAWSDATGTRIVLTPEKV
-1206 AALDVGLAKIDTS
+1206 GNTS
-1219 LAEIA
+1219 VARLK
-1224 GIIFESGDVEKLT
+1224 GFYKRFGFVENKGKSRDFST
-1237 GQRIYEKAAD
+1237 
-1247 LTSDRAASMAFHEAG
+1247 RAAMIRVPRAF
-1262 IAGIKYLDGGSRS
+1262 Y
-1275 AGDGSFNYVVFDDS
+1275 
-1289 RVSIT
+1289 
-1294 AYEQSA
+1294 QS
-1300 EVVAREKALFDA
+1300 
-1312 LMDDLT
+1312 
-1318 PEGGANVTDA
+1318 
-1328 FEQMEVLSNAREDW
+1328 
-1342 AKALGD
+1342 
-1348 EPGSVELK
+1348 
-1356 NRNGLYAAITKS
+1356 
-1368 QENPDGW
+1368 
-1375 RVTWFDKRGFSGHV
+1375 
-1389 ETKTKY
+1389 
-1395 EAAKLAIFEGYDV
+1395 
-1408 PAPGALREAMAAGTF
+1408 
-1423 FQRALNEGPR
+1423 LNEGPR
-1433 GRILMDG
+1433 GRILMEQNQ
-1440 ARPFRI
+1440 PFRI

-1471 DAESPDAPDQI
+1471 DAESPDAPEQV
-1482 KADWQAVQDWF
+1482 KADWQAAQDWF
-1493 AKNGHPVTD
+1493 AANGHAVTD
-1502 GVISVEAHEMW
+1502 GVIPVEAHEMW

-1531 QRLFETFRGWLLN
+1531 TRLFETFRGWLLN

-1564 DRLLATDE
+1564 DRLLASDE

-1579 MQALTPMFKD
+1579 MQMLQPMFKD
-1589 AAAIGMTGEEFDA
+1589 AAAIGMTGQEFDA
-1602 YTAQAQAARNDANAT
+1602 YTAQAQAARDQANAS
-1617 LLQKTMAAI
+1617 LLAKTMAAI

-1634 NDERNGVKADE
+1634 RDEKRGVMADE
-1645 AERLDQEPL
+1645 AERLDDEPL

-1661 RETPIDQEWLI
+1661 RETPIDQEWLV

-1678 VLDLLPKRVPP
+1678 VLGLLPKRVPP
-1689 LWREGGTN
+1689 LWREGGIN
-1697 PDTLAELAGFGSG
+1697 PDSLAELAGFGSG

-1739 MIDNAADAEM
+1739 MIENAADAEM

-1787 SRRTGK
+1787 SRRTGQ

-1807 RVRTGLV
+1807 RVRTGIV

-1831 KAGRDAEKAML
+1831 KAGRDAEKAMT

-1869 HDEVQDAVKRMGKIA
+1869 YDEVQTAVKRMGKIA

-1943 EATLGRTNWSRLP
+1943 EATINRTNWSRLP

-1982 RAEQREWDEIFT
+1982 KQEQREWDEIFG

-2000 GNIDG
+2000 RNIDG

-2016 WDALKGRMVGA
+2016 WDALKGRVIGA

-2096 LPFVDPMTGAPAR
+2096 LPFTDVLTGQPMR

-2124 EGNLQRLSDGYGWN
+2124 EGNLQRLADGYQIN
-2138 PQAIEEYLNATLT
+2138 PGALTEYLNATLT

-2166 TLWPEVSRIEREVNG
+2166 TLWPEISRIEREVNG
-2181 VAPDKVEAREVV
+2181 VAPDKVEAREVQ

-2218 NRGRESDLFEGAYTR
+2218 NRGREADLFEGGYTR
-2233 ATTRASA
+2233 ATTRASS
-2240 TKERAEKVK
+2240 TKERAEAVK
-2249 RPLLLDLGVINRHLG
+2249 RPILLDLGIINRHLG

-2269 VTHREAVIRA
+2269 ITHREAVIRA

-2355 SNSIEVVGEVSM
+2355 SNSVEVVGEAAM
-2367 AKALAQFSRNP
+2367 AKALARFSANP
-2378 AEAIRWVMEASDE
+2378 ASAIRWVMESSDE

-2412 VTPVSKVMRQVIDAK
+2412 VTVTSKAMRAVIDSK
-2427 RFVFHGIGYMD
+2427 KFVFHGIGYMD

-2476 AGGAKDLAAIQRG
+2476 AGGPKDLAAIQRG

-2511 QRQRTL
+2511 QRERTL
-2517 GRDVVGNDQR
+2517 GRDIAGNDQR
-2527 RPRSAPKLA
+2527 RSRSAPKLA
-2536 ARAFFLLV
+2536 ARAFFLLA
-2544 LPPLLTEVL
+2544 LPPLLVEVL
-2553 RGAVGAPAGPDDDEW
+2553 RAAVGAKAGPDDEEW
-2568 WAQWTLR
+2568 WAQWTMR
-2575 KMLANALGPIPLV
+2575 KLLANALGPIPVV
-2588 RDVFEPTWNA
+2588 RDLFEPTWNA
-2598 VVGNKVFNPS
+2598 IAGNKVFNPS

-2627 KLAEGD
+2627 KLVEGE

-2639 KDVLELT
+2639 KDVLEMV
-2646 GYATG
+2646 GYSTG

-2657 ASATQFLVDVG
+2657 ASATQFLVDVS
-2668 SGEADPQGFGDW
+2668 SGDADPQGFGDW
-2680 IEGLSTGKI
+2680 LQGLSTGKI
-2689 KED
+2689 QED

>member
-13 ERQKRREQQ
+13 ERQKRRIDAQREI
-22 QPDDP
+22 DDP
-27 VARAMGVMQVEQA
+27 VAKAIGVMQVEQA
-40 RSTIIQ
+40 RSTIIR

-71 DRLGDVE
+71 DRLGDIE

-93 PIYRLWA
+93 PVYRLWA
-100 QENPRDLV
+100 QEDPRGVV
-108 AASGDHKAL
+108 AASDDHKAL
-117 GVLGQGFAT
+117 GIIGSAWETVKKLPATAKAAGFGFMG
-126 ISAPQEVKP
+126 SG
-135 TLWNSAKG
+135 AKMNA
-143 VWASVVGGFRQ
+143 VFADYLGGFG
-154 TDTALSMMAQD
+154 D
-165 FLPNM
+165 FL
-170 SFIKDSI
+170 DSI
-177 GPNGLPAASGLQV
+177 AAPNTLTVGQMEERKAARKAYWNNGVSAQVTAAQQARPAYSGWLEQNVLQGIEQTPSSLVAVGAGALTRSPSMTMMLMGTQTGLPAVYEARQQGLDRVRAGTYGFTQGLIEV
-190 DAFRM
+190 
-195 EQKKRSFA
+195 
-203 QAQDDIN
+203 
-210 KATPAFKTET
+210 ATEKIPATE
-220 GRGLYGGAASLAQM
+220 LLN
-234 APALAVSIMARSPV
+234 
-248 PAMAIAGAQTGVP
+248 AIAKKTP
-261 AYGKYRARGG
+261 
-271 TAAEAAT
+271 
-278 GATLEGGAEAGFELI
+278 
-293 PMGTVVAKFGRAGFG
+293 FGRA
-308 KFFGELLGK
+308 L
-317 EMLTEQATTI
+317 MVQLTAEIPQEQVAT
-327 VQDAVDTAIANP
+327 VLQDLSTWASLNP
-339 DKTWGEYFAERP
+339 DKPFSAYLAERP
-351 SAAYQTALAVLVA
+351 EAALSTLVQTAVGTTVQT
-364 SGSISAASAVAQ
+364 AVATSVSSTIEAGAKVAG
-376 RLAPEDARGQVLVQ
+376 RVM
-390 RQVEQA
+390 QA
-396 QAATQEQALF
+396 QQAKEVEPFF
-406 DHAER
+406 DQVER
-411 AASISTFRQNDPD
+411 AAAESKLRQRDPQA
-424 GYAGMVGKV
+424 YADLITRT

-442 FIPAAAIRAYQ
+442 FVPAEAIRAYQ

-494 GTAAWTAVKADLRL
+494 GTAAWNAVKADLRL
-508 APGGMSSREAET
+508 APGGMSAREAEA
-520 LQAELDDVMAELS
+520 LQTELDDVMAELS

-547 DARGQIV
+547 TAREQIV
-554 ERVTAMLQNAGFTP
+554 QRVTAMLQNAGFTP

-585 AARMGREL
+585 AARMGRNL
-593 TGNEFTTQVVQ
+593 TGNEFTTQVAQ
-604 VLPEK
+604 VLPPA
-609 LGEIVKADQ
+609 LGEIVQADN

-629 GPAVR
+629 TGPQQIAPHPELPDLYHGGRKGMSIKDIKIIRESGQKQGKKGRVYGGFYATSKLDEAQGYADMTDGATIYR
-634 QRGKSL
+634 VQLRPDAKVEKKDGDVTRLSAQTISDYRSRGVDVVVGKDPRGRTEYVIINEAAIAGLQDTSKKQTAKNLPSTIQRGKSL

-655 DIASMGGDKWHLLS
+655 DIASMGGDKWH
-669 KPVTGKNKNGK
+669 KGKVGK
-680 AYKATVIPGRR
+680 R
-691 KLLKDFDAAQGNML
+691 KLLKPFDAAQGNIL

-715 RLLDAAISEGFFPD
+715 RLLDAAISEGYFPD

-734 ESGEAID
+734 ESGEKID

-751 ELGGSPLYA
+751 ELAGSPLYA

-778 LSQRG
+778 LAQRG
-783 LDPSAMSDEEIR
+783 LDASAMSDEEIR
-795 NAVAQMGQEGTSDV
+795 VAVSQMSQEGTSDV

-823 ARPTRNSEGM
+823 TRPTRNSEGM

-839 EGLRAFWAW
+839 EGLRAFWKW

-861 LVVYHGTNANV
+861 LVVYHGTASDFGSFSKSADSKHIELPGFFFSPDAEIANRFSESASRKEFRDSDG
-872 YSEGSF
+872 YIAGYEGS
-878 ETFNT
+878 NVL
-883 NGERGGAFFSS
+883 
-894 DPQIAEAYGEERYD
+894 PV
-908 GYLSLQ
+908 YLSIQ
-914 DPLIVF
+914 DMADISLDDAVTGKMTSSKVVRE
-920 ANGKGWSSLDS
+920 ALNDAKENGADGAVIRGWS
-931 NDRFEGDKK
+931 
-940 EPPRSKE
+940 
-947 DQELLDQLF
+947 
-956 SDLSDISFDGVEVDQ
+956 DGSGETQYV
-971 INEGTLGAMGVY
+971 
-983 SADIDAISKKARKL
+983 
-997 GYDGVIVRDVQDGPV
+997 
-1012 SDSYQSVADT
+1012 
-1022 MIAFSPTQIKSINN
+1022 AFSPTQIKSINN

-1041 PADARILYQSAYHGS
+1041 PADARILYQ
-1056 PHIFDRFSLD
+1056 
-1066 AIGTGEGAQAY
+1066 EY
-1077 GWGLYFAGRKEIAE
+1077 G
-1091 FYRNTLTL
+1091 
-1099 NVGFDYAGRTGLS
+1099 
-1112 RAEVQNLVNMKYG
+1112 
-1125 GRYLDN
+1125 
-1131 VARASG
+1131 
-1137 VADKVMDD
+1137 
-1145 LIYGGK
+1145 
-1151 NNYKDGSE
+1151 
-1159 RRAIYDE
+1159 
-1166 IAADLKRPESTGRL
+1166 
-1180 YQVEIPDEGEYLLW
+1180 
-1194 DKPLSEQPEKVQ
+1194 
-1206 AALDVGLAKIDTS
+1206 
-1219 LAEIA
+1219 
-1224 GIIFESGDVEKLT
+1224 
-1237 GQRIYEKAAD
+1237 
-1247 LTSDRAASMAFHEAG
+1247 
-1262 IAGIKYLDGGSRS
+1262 
-1275 AGDGSFNYVVFDDS
+1275 
-1289 RVSIT
+1289 
-1294 AYEQSA
+1294 
-1300 EVVAREKALFDA
+1300 
-1312 LMDDLT
+1312 
-1318 PEGGANVTDA
+1318 
-1328 FEQMEVLSNAREDW
+1328 
-1342 AKALGD
+1342 
-1348 EPGSVELK
+1348 
-1356 NRNGLYAAITKS
+1356 
-1368 QENPDGW
+1368 
-1375 RVTWFDKRGFSGHV
+1375 
-1389 ETKTKY
+1389 
-1395 EAAKLAIFEGYDV
+1395 
-1408 PAPGALREAMAAGTF
+1408 
-1423 FQRALNEGPR
+1423 EGPR
-1433 GRILMDG
+1433 GRILFDN
-1440 ARPFRI
+1440 ARPVRI
-1446 ELFQAR
+1446 ELFQSR

-1457 LHELSHQWLEELRA
+1457 LHELSHQWLEELRQ
-1471 DAESPDAPDQI
+1471 DAENPDAPEQV
-1482 KADWQAVQDWF
+1482 KADWQAAQDWF
-1493 AKNGHPVTD
+1493 AKNGHPVVD
-1502 GVISVEAHEMW
+1502 GVIPVEAHEMW

-1519 YLMEGKSPSSAL
+1519 YLMEGKAPSSAL
-1531 QRLFETFRGWLLN
+1531 QRLFETFRGWLLS
-1544 IYKTVD
+1544 IYKTVE

-1579 MQALTPMFKD
+1579 QQALMPMFKD
-1589 AAAIGMTGEEFDA
+1589 AAAIGMTGEEFNA
-1602 YTAQAQAARNDANAT
+1602 YTAQAQAARDEANST

-1626 RRRETKKF
+1626 RRRETKRF
-1634 NDERNGVKADE
+1634 NDERNAVKADE
-1645 AERLDQEPL
+1645 AERLDNEPL

-1661 RETPIDQEWLI
+1661 QATPIDLEWLV

-1678 VLDLLPKRVPP
+1678 VVDLLPRRVPP
-1689 LWREGGTN
+1689 LWRERGVN
-1697 PDTLAELAGFGSG
+1697 PDSLAELAGFGSG

-1726 AREGGDQR
+1726 AKEGGDQR
-1734 TMRAR
+1734 TLRAR

-1787 SRRTGK
+1787 ARRTGS

-1906 VDLKERTQKSIERQ
+1906 VDLKPRTQKSIERF
-1920 GRWEA
+1920 GKWAA
-1925 WSAAREAEG
+1925 WAEAREAEG

-1943 EATLGRTNWSRLP
+1943 EGDISKTNWSRLS
-1956 VETLLGLDEAVAQV
+1956 VETLLGLDEAVKQV
-1970 MHLGRLKQSLLD
+1970 MHLGRLKQTLLD
-1982 RAEQREWDEIFT
+1982 KQEQREWDEIFQ

-2011 TDPGW
+2011 TEPGW
-2016 WDALKGRMVGA
+2016 WDAIKGGVGLA
-2027 DASLLKMETVFDW
+2027 DATLLKMETVFDW

-2056 PIAEAQAREQDMLK
+2056 PIADAQAREQDMLK

-2075 IKALFEAVPAD
+2075 IKALFEAVPAE
-2086 VAARW
+2086 VGARW

-2096 LPFVDPMTGAPAR
+2096 LPFIDPLTGAPAR

-2151 AEEWQFVQGVWDTID
+2151 QEEWQFVQGVWDTID
-2166 TLWPEVSRIEREVNG
+2166 TLWPEIARIEREVNG
-2181 VAPDKVEAREVV
+2181 VAPDKVEAREVQ
-2193 TPFGTLRGGYY
+2193 TPFGPLRGGYY
-2204 PAVYDSTRDYKAEE
+2204 PAVYDTTRDYKAEE
-2218 NRGRESDLFEGAYTR
+2218 NRGRESDLFEGGYTR

-2240 TKERAEKVK
+2240 TKERSEKVS
-2249 RPLLLDLGVINRHLG
+2249 RQLLLDLGVINRHLG

-2269 VTHREAVIRA
+2269 ITHREAVIRA

-2286 RVMRTVDEALGPEI
+2286 RVMRVVDQALGPDI

-2310 VANSWAI
+2310 VANSWAV

-2326 KFIGQLRANATVVGM
+2326 KWIGKLRANATVVGM

-2355 SNSIEVVGEVSM
+2355 SNSVEVVGEAAM
-2367 AKALAQFSRNP
+2367 AKALAQFYRNP
-2378 AEAIRWVMEASDE
+2378 AAAIRWVMEASDE

-2397 TLDRDIRTE
+2397 TLDRDLRTE

-2412 VTPVSKVMRQVIDAK
+2412 VTPTSKVMRQIIDAK
-2427 RFVFHGIGYMD
+2427 KFMFHGIGYMD

-2445 WIAGYNN
+2445 WIAAYNN
-2452 ALAAGMDEQDAR
+2452 AIAAGMDEQDAR

-2476 AGGAKDLAAIQRG
+2476 AGGPKDLAAIQRG

-2517 GRDVVGNDQR
+2517 ARDVRGVDVR
-2527 RPRSAPKLA
+2527 KSRSVPKLA

-2553 RGAVGAPAGPDDDEW
+2553 RGAVGAPSGPDDEEW
-2568 WAQWTLR
+2568 WAQWGLR
-2575 KMLANALGPIPLV
+2575 KLLANALGPIPLA

-2598 VVGNKVFNPS
+2598 AVGNKFFNPS
-2608 ISPLQRAMD
+2608 VSPIQRAYD
-2617 SVVKVGRDVG
+2617 TVVKVGRDAG
-2627 KLAEGD
+2627 KLAAGD
-2633 ETKSAT
+2633 ETKTAT
-2639 KDVLELT
+2639 KDVLELA
-2646 GYATG
+2646 GYTTG

-2668 SGEADPQGFGDW
+2668 SGDADPQGFSDW